1 MGPLTPRPPPAH
13 VIKYRRSRVP
23 TRGQAGQSMH
33 TGLCSAELCTE
44 RVLVPS
50 QLLDALLDSYLC
62 SLRVRGETTG
72 ACPGG
77 LAPPA
82 HPLAGRCKAP
92 RCNPTPV
99 ACLAKQQCSRGGS
112 RACRNCLLHRR
123 PVFLLP
129 WFPPSAQPWG
139 WSRARARVTYQFWLS
154 FYGFH
159 TKILTLF
166 RGATGHS
173 TFPSRLRVVLALA
186 ALSGRE
192 CHPWLVTMCTRQA
205 QRGGVKGTRFRTQF
219 F

>member
-1 MGPLTPRPPPAH
+1 MM
-13 VIKYRRSRVP
+13 S
-23 TRGQAGQSMH
+23 
-33 TGLCSAELCTE
+33 
-44 RVLVPS
+44 
-50 QLLDALLDSYLC
+50 
-62 SLRVRGETTG
+62 SLRVPEEARLSNGRAMVALDLETTSQAQFDGDG
-72 ACPGG
+72 AAALTQLSLSAWPSSSVLGEGAG
-77 LAPPA
+77 LAE
-82 HPLAGRCKAP
+82 
-92 RCNPTPV
+92 T
-99 ACLAKQQCSRGGS
+99 ACCTGG
-112 RACRNCLLHRR
+112 
-123 PVFLLP
+123 VFLLP

-205 QRGGVKGTRFRTQF
+205 QRGGVKGTQFRTQF

>member
-1 MGPLTPRPPPAH
+1 MCDQVPELTCAHKGTNCAEPAH
-13 VIKYRRSRVP
+13 WLVLSRNFVMRRPDVLSPSRCTP
-23 TRGQAGQSMH
+23 GQLLMLLQLRDDT
-33 TGLCSAELCTE
+33 TGLC
-44 RVLVPS
+44 
-50 QLLDALLDSYLC
+50 
-62 SLRVRGETTG
+62 RGG
-72 ACPGG
+72 F
-77 LAPPA
+77 APPA

-92 RCNPTPV
+92 RCDPTPV

-205 QRGGVKGTRFRTQF
+205 QRGGVKGTQFRTQF